1 MTVVG
6 EEEKN
11 KSTNS
16 SAQQV
21 EIRPEPPTTPDFTAD
36 SGPIHAQVDND
47 GFVVDLDFDQ
57 VGPLNRDFSNKV
69 ELEDDCV
76 RVQCQ
81 TRTYSKHS
89 QVLKERAINTKDKN
103 SPPGQLGKVEEEE
116 EPDGEQEP
124 DGDQVPSPADQTP
137 PPGLKSAKE
146 KTYSEESDDS
156 DPDQPNLA
164 KRARVT
170 YRYGSQRLT
179 LADMEDRS
187 QMNTLKKSIL
197 SNDPKA
203 EAQYLFAKYE
213 ANMRME
219 LGAFEQRQPR
229 KSQMKA
235 REEWMEEE
243 GMEPHGVDGQ
253 SEDVQETP
261 LQTSTSRKRKIDGS
275 ELELRKLLEKKSNRF
290 GH

>member
-21 EIRPEPPTTPDFTAD
+21 ETRPEPPTTPDFTAD

-47 GFVVDLDFDQ
+47 FVVDLDFDQ

-89 QVLKERAINTKDKN
+89 QELKERAINTKDKN
-103 SPPGQLGKVEEEE
+103 SPPGKLGKVEVVEE

-124 DGDQVPSPADQTP
+124 DSDQDASPS
-137 PPGLKSAKE
+137 
-146 KTYSEESDDS
+146 
-156 DPDQPNLA
+156 
-164 KRARVT
+164 
-170 YRYGSQRLT
+170 
-179 LADMEDRS
+179 
-187 QMNTLKKSIL
+187 
-197 SNDPKA
+197 
-203 EAQYLFAKYE
+203 
-213 ANMRME
+213 
-219 LGAFEQRQPR
+219 
-229 KSQMKA
+229 
-235 REEWMEEE
+235 
-243 GMEPHGVDGQ
+243 
-253 SEDVQETP
+253 VQV
-261 LQTSTSRKRKIDGS
+261 
-275 ELELRKLLEKKSNRF
+275 
-290 GH
+290 

>member
-81 TRTYSKHS
+81 TRTYSKDT
-89 QVLKERAINTKDKN
+89 QELRERAVKVKK
-103 SPPGQLGKVEEEE
+103 SPPGKLGKVDEVEE

-124 DGDQVPSPADQTP
+124 DGDQDASPP
-137 PPGLKSAKE
+137 
-146 KTYSEESDDS
+146 
-156 DPDQPNLA
+156 
-164 KRARVT
+164 
-170 YRYGSQRLT
+170 
-179 LADMEDRS
+179 
-187 QMNTLKKSIL
+187 
-197 SNDPKA
+197 
-203 EAQYLFAKYE
+203 
-213 ANMRME
+213 
-219 LGAFEQRQPR
+219 
-229 KSQMKA
+229 
-235 REEWMEEE
+235 
-243 GMEPHGVDGQ
+243 
-253 SEDVQETP
+253 VQV
-261 LQTSTSRKRKIDGS
+261 
-275 ELELRKLLEKKSNRF
+275 
-290 GH
+290 